1 MKTLRNLAYFSI
13 ALAYIQIVF
22 GAVVRITESGMG
34 CGDHWPR
41 CLGSWLPD
49 LGNAQTGIELTH
61 RFLGALLGLSI
72 LLLYGIAWRQKRSG
86 SADAQRVFRTA
97 QLSLLVVVGVGLL
110 GRSAVKMGLQPYVVV
125 VHLIGAVTL
134 LALLATT
141 AIRAGGFGA
150 SASLA
155 GVSQR
160 TFRAS
165 GAAVGLGFLVLVMGA
180 LTANIAGAAGS
191 CGGFPWCRT
200 GMASGPGLHIQ
211 LTHRVL
217 AFLLLFHVMGMTMG
231 IAKHG
236 APAPIRRT
244 AWAAFAL
251 IILQVL
257 VAAALVEMKLPRGLQ
272 SLHQAVGVLVW
283 LAIFIVAMLSRKGM
297 RDSA

>member
-1 MKTLRNLAYFSI
+1 MKTLKQLSYLSI

-22 GAVVRITESGMG
+22 GAVVRITGSGMG
-34 CGDHWPR
+34 CGEHWPR

-61 RFLGALLGLSI
+61 RVLGALLGLGI
-72 LLLYGIAWRQKRSG
+72 LLLYGIAWRQKQSG
-86 SADAQRVFRTA
+86 SEEARRVFRSA
-97 QLSLLVVVGVGLL
+97 QLSLLVVVAVGLL

-125 VHLIGAVTL
+125 VHLIGAITL

-150 SASLA
+150 SVSLA
-155 GVSQR
+155 GVTPG

-165 GAAVGLGFLVLVMGA
+165 GAAVGLSFLVLVMGA
-180 LTANIAGAAGS
+180 LTANVAGAAGS

-217 AFLLLFHVMGMTMG
+217 AFLLLFHVVAITMG
-231 IAKHG
+231 IAKRG
-236 APAPIRRT
+236 APAPVKRA
-244 AWAAFAL
+244 AWAAFGL
-251 IILQVL
+251 IILQVF

-272 SLHQAVGVLVW
+272 ALHQAVGVLVW
-283 LAIFIVAMLSRKGM
+283 LAIFILAMLARKGM
-297 RDSA
+297 RESA

>member
-1 MKTLRNLAYFSI
+1 MKTLRNLAYLSI
-13 ALAYIQIVF
+13 AIAYVQIVF
-22 GAVVRITESGMG
+22 GAVVRITGSGMG

-61 RFLGALLGLSI
+61 RVLGALLGLSI
-72 LLLYGIAWRQKRSG
+72 ILLYLVAWRKRPG
-86 SADAQRVFRTA
+86 NADAQRVFRAA
-97 QLSLLVVVGVGLL
+97 QLSVIVVVGVGLL

-125 VHLIGAVTL
+125 VHLVGAVTL
-134 LALLATT
+134 LALLATA

-150 SASLA
+150 NSSLA
-155 GVSQR
+155 GVSPR

-180 LTANIAGAAGS
+180 LTANVAGAAGS

-231 IAKHG
+231 IVKHG
-236 APAPIRRT
+236 APAPIKRA
-244 AWAAFAL
+244 AWIAFGL

-283 LAIFIVAMLSRKGM
+283 LAIFIVAMLSRKGV
-297 RDSA
+297 RDAA